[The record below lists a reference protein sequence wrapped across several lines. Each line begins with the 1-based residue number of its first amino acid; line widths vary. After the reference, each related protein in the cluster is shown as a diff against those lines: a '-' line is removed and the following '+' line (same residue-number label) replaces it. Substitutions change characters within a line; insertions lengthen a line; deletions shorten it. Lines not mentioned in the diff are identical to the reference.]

1 MSELNQPAKEKESF
15 RQAMGWLHT
24 WGGLV
29 ASWALFTIFLTGTI
43 GVFDEDITHWMKPEA
58 AAVSDFQPAAMTEQQ
73 RVDVIKKGQAYLQAH
88 APDSHFWRIGLPTE
102 TDPGIRVSWR
112 DQQNTAQDTLL
123 SLKTG
128 EPMPVVENR
137 ETEGGHHFVHMH
149 YEFHAGMAGIWF
161 VGFFTMIMLVALIS
175 GIIIH
180 KRIFKDFF
188 TFRQKKGQRS
198 WLDGHNASA
207 VLTLPFQLMIA
218 YTGLV
223 IFLSIYMPAGVL
235 ANYSNPQ
242 QFFAEL
248 LDEPM
253 HRPETGVHA
262 DVVDLSVLFQRAEVM
277 MGKPG
282 RFMSVEHPGD
292 SSAVT
297 KVFGWFDEKDYYGQ
311 LLRNEIGNV
320 QFDATNGDVMNLNPP
335 GEYDKGTPMA
345 VQRVMR
351 IMHFANFGGY
361 SVRWLYFIMGMAGA
375 LMMAT
380 GAILFLVKRR
390 QKSLNEFGAQTAR
403 VYRVIEVL
411 NIAAISG
418 LAVAC
423 IGYFWLNRLIPVD
436 IADRAAWE
444 IKGFFYLWL
453 LMLFHSA
460 CRPATKAWFEQWSI
474 FTLLALLLPV
484 MNLITTGHWL
494 VSYWQTGDWVSVG
507 FELTVLVFGLMSL
520 GLVLFL
526 RRKLTAAQRYS
537 QPAKRS
543 EAIS

>member
-1 MSELNQPAKEKESF
+1 MSELTKPVKEQESF

-29 ASWALFTIFLTGTI
+29 ASWVLFTIFLTGTI
-43 GVFDEDITHWMKPEA
+43 GVFDEDITHWMNPEA
-58 AAVSDFQPAAMTEQQ
+58 AAMSDFDPASMTEQQ
-73 RVDVIKKGQAYLQAH
+73 RVDAIKKGQSYLEVN
-88 APDSHFWRIGLPTE
+88 APDSHTWAIGMPTE
-102 TDPGIRVSWR
+102 TESGIRLFWR
-112 DQQNTAQDTLL
+112 DEQNEFQETLL
-123 SLKTG
+123 NLETG
-128 EPMPVVENR
+128 EPMSAAENR

-149 YEFHAGMAGIWF
+149 YEFHAGMAGIWL

-242 QFFAEL
+242 QFFSEL

-253 HRPETGVHA
+253 PRPETGVHA

-277 MGKPG
+277 LGKPA
-282 RFMSVEHPGD
+282 RFMRVEHPGD

-311 LLRNEIGNV
+311 LLRDEAGSV
-320 QFDATNGDVMNLNPP
+320 QFDATNGDVMNVIPP

-345 VQRVMR
+345 AQTVMR

-361 SVRWLYFIMGMAGA
+361 SVRWLYFVMGMAGA

-390 QKSLNEFGAQTAR
+390 QKSLNEFGSQTAR

-423 IGYFWLNRLIPVD
+423 ISYFWLNRWIPLD
-436 IADRAAWE
+436 ITDRATWE
-444 IKGFFYLWL
+444 IKGFFYVWL
-453 LMLFHSA
+453 AMLFHSA
-460 CRPATKAWFEQWSI
+460 CRPATKAWIEQWSI

-484 MNLITTGHWL
+484 MNLVTTGHWL
-494 VSYWQTGDWVSVG
+494 ASYWQAGDWVSVG

-526 RRKLTAAQRYS
+526 RRKRVS
-537 QPAKRS
+537 QVRQPQLKTRS
-543 EAIS
+543 EALS

>member
-1 MSELNQPAKEKESF
+1 MSELTKPVKEQESF

-24 WGGLV
+24 WGGLL

-43 GVFDEDITHWMKPEA
+43 GVFDVDITKWMKPEA
-58 AAVSDFQPAAMTEQQ
+58 AVVSGFDPTAMTEQQ
-73 RVDVIKKGQAYLQAH
+73 RVDTIKKGQAYLEKH
-88 APDSHFWRIGLPTE
+88 VPDSHFWGIGLPTE
-102 TDPGIRVSWR
+102 TEPGIRLFWR
-112 DQQNTAQDTLL
+112 DEQNEFQHALL
-123 SLKTG
+123 SLDDG
-128 EPMPVVENR
+128 ELMPAAENR

-149 YEFHAGMAGIWF
+149 YEFHAGMAGIWL
-161 VGFFTMIMLVALIS
+161 VGFFTMIMLVALIT

-223 IFLSIYMPAGVL
+223 VFLSIYMPAGVL

-242 QFFAEL
+242 VFFSEL

-253 HRPETGVHA
+253 HRAETGVNA
-262 DVVDLSVLFQRAEVM
+262 DVVDLSILFQRAEVM

-282 RFMSVEHPGD
+282 RFMNVEHPGD

-297 KVFGWFDEKDYYGQ
+297 KVFGWFDEKDYEGQ
-311 LLRNEIGNV
+311 LLRDEIGSV
-320 QFDATNGDVMNLNPP
+320 QFDATNGDVMHLNPP

-345 VQRVMR
+345 SQRVMR

-390 QKSLNEFGAQTAR
+390 QKSLNEFGSQTAR

-423 IGYFWLNRLIPVD
+423 MAYFWLNRLIPVD
-436 IADRAAWE
+436 IADRASWE

-453 LMLFHSA
+453 AMLFHAA
-460 CRPATKAWFEQWSI
+460 CRPGMKAWFEQWSL

-484 MNLITTGHWL
+484 MNLLTTGHWL
-494 VSYWQTGDWVSVG
+494 PSYWLAGDLSSVG
-507 FELTVLVFGLMSL
+507 FEVTVLVFGLMSL

-526 RRKLTAAQRYS
+526 RRKLTAPERYS
-537 QPAKRS
+537 KPAKRS